1 MQAAPDRLNIKDS
14 ASIIQT
20 KRVLLLEDSEDL
32 KSLIKRFLESNS
44 YSVEAVS
51 HGAEGLRSIQKEEFD
66 IIICDMQMPRLS
78 GDRFY
83 FAVKKAMPHLC
94 QRFIFITGYT
104 CSTKINDFIKQVN
117 GTMITKPFLLDELF
131 DAVTLIQG
139 KTPIGDFQS

>member
-51 HGAEGLRSIQKEEFD
+51 HGAEGLRSIMREEFD

-117 GTMITKPFLLDELF
+117 GTMLPKPFLLDELYG
-131 DAVTLIQG
+131 AVKFRL
-139 KTPIGDFQS
+139 FLS